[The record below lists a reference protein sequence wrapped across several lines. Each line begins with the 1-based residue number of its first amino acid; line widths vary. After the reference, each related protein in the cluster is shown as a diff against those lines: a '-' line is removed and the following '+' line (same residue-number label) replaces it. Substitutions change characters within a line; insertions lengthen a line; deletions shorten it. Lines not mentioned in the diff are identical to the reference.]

1 VASPGSQQVA
11 VTTELTGGPSCTV
24 DHVPATST
32 IDLPSGVSAT
42 QTVKVTVDGLAISL
56 PALAA

>member
-1 VASPGSQQVA
+1 VASPGQQQVA
-11 VTTELTGGPSCTV
+11 VTTELTGGPSCTA